1 MNKSINFCN
10 ICNSKSLKS
19 IFKMPKFP
27 LTGIYLK
34 SKNKKL
40 RNFDNEFLIC
50 SNCNHGQL
58 RVQLNPNFLYDK
70 SYTHRTTL
78 SESASNSNEEFYKNL
93 IIITKKKK
101 FNNILEIGCNDLYL
115 TKKLVKHC
123 KQKIFGMDPIWKEKK
138 YNNKKIKIVGGL
150 IDNLEEFEKL
160 KSEIKNSKID
170 LVVSSH
176 TFEHIGNFSKAMK
189 NINSIVSENCLYV
202 IETPSLDS
210 ILRHNRF
217 DQIFHQHLHYPSENS
232 LKYLINKLGCKYVD
246 HSYNYRVWG
255 GNVTFCFKK
264 NKTFKKFK
272 LKQKINNNDVKKS
285 FSYFKENLQRKIMSI
300 IKQNKP
306 VSGFGAAQ
314 MLPILAYYGKT
325 DFSFLNYLFDDDK
338 RRQNKY
344 LPLVLKKIVKSNNK
358 IIKNQ
363 FILITALDSTR
374 SIIRRLTKNNP
385 KRILSIIDNF

>member
-1 MNKSINFCN
+1 M
-10 ICNSKSLKS
+10 
-19 IFKMPKFP
+19 
-27 LTGIYLK
+27 
-34 SKNKKL
+34 
-40 RNFDNEFLIC
+40 
-50 SNCNHGQL
+50 
-58 RVQLNPNFLYDK
+58 
-70 SYTHRTTL
+70 
-78 SESASNSNEEFYKNL
+78 
-93 IIITKKKK
+93 
-101 FNNILEIGCNDLYL
+101 
-115 TKKLVKHC
+115 
-123 KQKIFGMDPIWKEKK
+123 
-138 YNNKKIKIVGGL
+138 
-150 IDNLEEFEKL
+150 
-160 KSEIKNSKID
+160 
-170 LVVSSH
+170 
-176 TFEHIGNFSKAMK
+176 
-189 NINSIVSENCLYV
+189 
-202 IETPSLDS
+202 
-210 ILRHNRF
+210 
-217 DQIFHQHLHYPSENS
+217 
-232 LKYLINKLGCKYVD
+232 GCKYVD

-272 LKQKINNNDVKKS
+272 LKQKINTNDVKKS